1 MIGCGASHG
10 LGPTSIGCAR
20 QLAHIHTTRA
30 TLACR
35 AWRKVLWM
43 RMRGKKVP
51 PTLRGRNAGLV
62 RVPSHRRTR
71 ATDTAACYTPSC
83 MAGPRGNHS
92 FCQILSRAWWPM
104 GGGLDVFK
112 RRSGVSQLSRLS
124 QHQKASQ
131 LAWRSAQ
138 LCFSLRSRSAPADF
152 AVHRRRLLDLLALA
166 DAARFRSRA
175 ALTNLPALILLC
187 HALLIALSCTRS
199 HTSSPPLLEAE
210 LTAVSGANVH
220 PLAASAAELK
230 PAAHS
235 NRSLASLHRRSC
247 CLACWLRPLPA
258 CRMKLLLCR
267 RLPCPRTLVGPAALP
282 ASDRW
287 RRCVHQLS
295 FHPNGWRPHHQR

>member
-1 MIGCGASHG
+1 M
-10 LGPTSIGCAR
+10 
-20 QLAHIHTTRA
+20 
-30 TLACR
+30 
-35 AWRKVLWM
+35 
-43 RMRGKKVP
+43 
-51 PTLRGRNAGLV
+51 
-62 RVPSHRRTR
+62 R
-71 ATDTAACYTPSC
+71 ATDWDPRPSAARGSLPISTPPVQHLPAVHGARFCGCGCEEKKSPQLSEAETPGSSESRPTAEREPPIRLLAILHPAQPGPAETIRFVKSC
-83 MAGPRGNHS
+83 RVH
-92 FCQILSRAWWPM
+92 
-104 GGGLDVFK
+104 GGQWEADSTFK

-210 LTAVSGANVH
+210 LTTVSGANVH